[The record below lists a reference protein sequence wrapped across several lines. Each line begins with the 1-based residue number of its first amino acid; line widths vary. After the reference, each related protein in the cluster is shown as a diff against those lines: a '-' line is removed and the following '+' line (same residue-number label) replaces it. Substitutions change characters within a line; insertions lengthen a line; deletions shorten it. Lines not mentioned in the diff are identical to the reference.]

1 MVMAIA
7 SSFGPCGRGVLVS
20 RESGSPGILWKGSDI
35 AREMPAPEGTAG
47 IAPRMLKETLFAFD
61 RDHKDGSSRLAIMA
75 EVCLRAL
82 MREERAG
89 TTAPH
94 LTDTM
99 AGLVSGMSDTLQSE
113 LRVPTNLV
121 HVAHGSGLSDALATD
136 LASLVAEMGADTAFD
151 ITQVN
156 EPCFNITRTEGFTL
170 EVKTLG
176 NAALPALS
184 AVNIMVADE
193 IIRDFGS
200 ISPVLEGFANKQ
212 KALVIVCRGIEGS
225 ALATLKANQTA
236 NVVTVA
242 AFQPAEAGPQSSDLL
257 EDLAIATGATLVA
270 ERFGTTLGK
279 LRPAMLG
286 RAAAFKTSDGR
297 ANFISPGGPR
307 GEIDARRRLL
317 AAQAE
322 RAKYLSY
329 DRERLERRRARLD
342 GRWCEIELGSATA
355 QETAMLSDRVRAAIA
370 NLQASLRHGAVAGG
384 GAAFSKLA
392 AHFSRP
398 LFNASEAAAARCLRD
413 ALTAI
418 PRNLAANCGRAQ
430 AWDAA
435 EIPVQDSLLVT
446 KSVIEQAV
454 GLSSLLLRTGILI
467 AR

>member
-61 RDHKDGSSRLAIMA
+61 RDHRDGSSRLAVMA
-75 EVCLRAL
+75 EACLRAL

-94 LTDTM
+94 LADTM
-99 AGLVSGMSDTLQSE
+99 AGLVAGMSDTLQSE

-121 HVAHGSGLSDALATD
+121 QVAHGSGLSDALATD

-200 ISPVLEGFANKQ
+200 ICAGAGGLRQQTKGPGDRLPWDRGQRPCNSEGQPDSKRRHG
-212 KALVIVCRGIEGS
+212 CRLPACRSG
-225 ALATLKANQTA
+225 AA
-236 NVVTVA
+236 VV
-242 AFQPAEAGPQSSDLL
+242 
-257 EDLAIATGATLVA
+257 
-270 ERFGTTLGK
+270 R
-279 LRPAMLG
+279 
-286 RAAAFKTSDGR
+286 
-297 ANFISPGGPR
+297 SPGRSGNR
-307 GEIDARRRLL
+307 NRR
-317 AAQAE
+317 
-322 RAKYLSY
+322 
-329 DRERLERRRARLD
+329 
-342 GRWCEIELGSATA
+342 
-355 QETAMLSDRVRAAIA
+355 
-370 NLQASLRHGAVAGG
+370 HAGG
-384 GAAFSKLA
+384 
-392 AHFSRP
+392 
-398 LFNASEAAAARCLRD
+398 
-413 ALTAI
+413 
-418 PRNLAANCGRAQ
+418 
-430 AWDAA
+430 
-435 EIPVQDSLLVT
+435 
-446 KSVIEQAV
+446 
-454 GLSSLLLRTGILI
+454 
-467 AR
+467 

>member
-1 MVMAIA
+1 MAIA
-7 SSFGPCGRGVLVS
+7 SSFGPRGRGVLAS
-20 RESGSPGILWKGSDI
+20 RESGSPVILWKGTDI

-47 IAPRMLKETLFAFD
+47 IAPRLLKETLFVFD
-61 RDHKDGSSRLAIMA
+61 RDHRDGSSRLAIMA
-75 EVCLRAL
+75 EACLRAL
-82 MREERAG
+82 IREERAG
-89 TTAPH
+89 TAAPR
-94 LTDTM
+94 LADAITGIV
-99 AGLVSGMSDTLQSE
+99 AGIADTLPSE
-113 LRVPTNLV
+113 LRVPTSLLQ
-121 HVAHGSGLSDALATD
+121 VAHGSGLSGDLAND
-136 LASLVAEMGADTAFD
+136 LASLVAEMGGDTAFD
-151 ITQVN
+151 VSQVN
-156 EPCFNITRTEGFTL
+156 EPCFNVTRTEGFTL

-200 ISPVLEGFANKQ
+200 IAPVLEGFATKQ

-270 ERFGTTLGK
+270 ERFGTTLGR

-286 RAAAFKTSDGR
+286 RAAAFKAGDGR
-297 ANFISPGGPR
+297 ASFISPGGAR
-307 GEIDARRRLL
+307 GEIDVRRRLL

-322 RAKYLSY
+322 KARYLSY

-384 GAAFSKLA
+384 GAAFSELA

-398 LFNASEAAAARCLRD
+398 LFIASEAAAARCLRD

-418 PRNLAANCGRAQ
+418 PRSLAANCGKAQ

-435 EIPVQDSLLVT
+435 AIPVQDSLLVT
-446 KSVIEQAV
+446 KAIIEQAV
-454 GLSSLLLRTGILI
+454 SLSSLLLRTGVLI